1 MIVFSLFLKGSIMD
15 RNSSSDPELKSNS
28 ATSGSFESIPSS
40 FFLEC
45 DESSSRIGFD
55 FVALI
60 SSVSIERSGSLIRFG
75 NRMRH
80 SSPKG
85 GFVPNW
91 VKSLASTLFVSV
103 PDIFGKI
110 FFFLMFTR

>member
-15 RNSSSDPELKSNS
+15 RNSSSDLELKSNE

-60 SSVSIERSGSLIRFG
+60 SSVSIERSDLLIRFG

-91 VKSLASTLFVSV
+91 VKLLASTLFISV